1 MSVQALSGDFLDE
14 ADLTSL
20 YDLQF
25 NIPGLVVNNV
35 GMLGAGFALRGVAAQ
50 GGGDLSIAMHLNGV
64 YLGNANLAIARSFDL
79 ERIEVLKG
87 PQGTLYGRNAT
98 GGSIDFITRAPQ
110 DDFSAEIEGAYASFA
125 TTRAQG
131 HVNIP
136 MEGAAVRLA
145 FVASDG
151 DGYIRNSVDD
161 RTFAESD
168 FWGLRASLKA
178 DVTDSLRL
186 SVMAQRVSDDGATGD
201 LWTPNPDYLPDRSD
215 IRLTTVTLPNP
226 YLETENDNVDV
237 TLEYDLE
244 FGTLRSITGYAR
256 SRTENL
262 DDCAGMP
269 DLQGCVRGGTLRFDQ
284 WSEEIQLHLH
294 GAGAIDGLV
303 GLYYFEA
310 DGTND
315 LGQFIPRSNP
325 NPTTMHAA
333 TQEKAAAIFGQAT
346 LHFAERW
353 SASGGLRLSREENF
367 LDSLG
372 TGYHAEPTLLAGD
385 YDSDDLS
392 WRLDLSTLRA
402 TT

>member
-1 MSVQALSGDFLDE
+1 MSVQALSGDFLDQ
-14 ADLTSL
+14 ANLTSL
-20 YDLQF
+20 YNLQF
-25 NIPGLVVNNV
+25 NVPGLVVNNV
-35 GMLGAGFALRGVAAQ
+35 GMFGAGFALRGVAAQ
-50 GGGDLSIAMHLNGV
+50 GGGDQSIAMHLNGV
-64 YLGNANLAIARSFDL
+64 YLGSANLAIARSFDL

-110 DDFSAEIEGAYASFA
+110 DDFSAEIEGAYGSFA

-131 HVNIP
+131 HVNLP

-145 FVASDG
+145 FVASEG

-161 RTFAESD
+161 RRFAESD

-186 SVMAQRVSDDGATGD
+186 SVMAQRVTDDGATGD
-201 LWTPNPDYLPDRSD
+201 LWTPNPEYLIDPSD
-215 IRLTTVTLPNP
+215 IRLATVTLPNP

-269 DLQGCVRGGTLRFDQ
+269 LLQGCVRGGTLRFDQ

-294 GAGAIDGLV
+294 GTGAIDGLV

-315 LGQFIPRSNP
+315 LGQFIPL
-325 NPTTMHAA
+325 
-333 TQEKAAAIFGQAT
+333 F
-346 LHFAERW
+346 
-353 SASGGLRLSREENF
+353 
-367 LDSLG
+367 
-372 TGYHAEPTLLAGD
+372 
-385 YDSDDLS
+385 
-392 WRLDLSTLRA
+392 
-402 TT
+402 